1 MILRKQSGLTTANE
15 NNLKIRIMLELIK
28 NKRELYAEKRQLQ
41 QMKQEFESTG
51 NLDVLS
57 RVHLAENLVQKGT
70 HYQVETT
77 TGIVRT
83 NSPLEAA
90 QLFLDP
96 ETDLIRIATD
106 EASFERN
113 EWNTVVETTIRQRKL
128 RKVK

>member
-1 MILRKQSGLTTANE
+1 MLLTERLGLSTTHK
-15 NNLKIRIMLELIK
+15 NNLNLNIMIELIK
-28 NKRELYAEKRQLQ
+28 NKREMYAEQRQLQ
-41 QMKQEFESTG
+41 QLTKEFESTG
-51 NLDVLS
+51 DLAVLS

-77 TGIVRT
+77 AGIVRT

-90 QLFLDP
+90 QLFLNP

>member
-1 MILRKQSGLTTANE
+1 
-15 NNLKIRIMLELIK
+15 MLERIK
-28 NKRELYAEKRQLQ
+28 DKRELYAEKMKLQ
-41 QMKQEFESTG
+41 QMTKEFESTG
-51 NLDVLS
+51 DLAVLS

-83 NSPLEAA
+83 NSPLCAA
-90 QLFLDP
+90 QLFLNP

-106 EASFERN
+106 ERAYQRN

-128 RKVK
+128 RKRKLSEPIA

>member
-1 MILRKQSGLTTANE
+1 
-15 NNLKIRIMLELIK
+15 MLERMK
-28 NKRELYAEKRQLQ
+28 NNKELYAEKIKLQ
-41 QMKQEFESTG
+41 RMTKEFESTG
-51 NLDVLS
+51 DLAVLS

-106 EASFERN
+106 EASFKRN

-128 RKVK
+128 RKAK

>member
-15 NNLKIRIMLELIK
+15 NNLKIRIMLERIK

-77 TGIVRT
+77 AGIVRT

-106 EASFERN
+106 EASFKRN

-128 RKVK
+128 RKAK

>member
-1 MILRKQSGLTTANE
+1 
-15 NNLKIRIMLELIK
+15 MLERIK

-77 TGIVRT
+77 AGIVRT

-106 EASFERN
+106 EASFKRN

-128 RKVK
+128 RKAK